1 MYKIIGADQKEYG
14 PITADQVRQWIFE
27 GRINAQTKVWTEG
40 SGVWKAVG
48 ELPEFAAILPASS
61 APPAP
66 GAPATIAMAP
76 PGPKTSQLAVWAMI
90 TGILS
95 MLCCFIPIGPIP
107 IILGAVALPQIKN
120 NPQMQGSGFAIAGI
134 VMGILALLVF
144 IAWVVAA
151 FSFPQYFQ
159 NFPNSLQNQ

>member
-76 PGPKTSQLAVWAMI
+76 AGPKTSQMAVWAMI
-90 TGILS
+90 SGIMSL
-95 MLCCFIPIGPIP
+95 LCCQFLGPLP
-107 IILGAVALPQIKN
+107 IILGTIALTQIKR
-120 NPQMQGSGFAIAGI
+120 NPQERGAGFAIAGI
-134 VMGILALLVF
+134 VLGILALLVF
-144 IAWVVAA
+144 VV
-151 FSFPQYFQ
+151 FLIFFISFPQYLT